1 MYDLALIDVSNFVY
15 RMYFSINKTGDFEDK
30 QELKKAV
37 IRTME
42 SMKSTLVEIYQEKL
56 DEGELYLIFDSPTG
70 KDKRLELYPE
80 YKGTRRPKP
89 EAIKYCL
96 KLAETKFHS
105 FKKIRKDGLEADDVI
120 ARIVENNPE
129 KRILIVST
137 DGDMEALIRPNVDIY
152 KSENYTLTEEK
163 LREKLGTDKNLKDF
177 IQVRKAL
184 MGDGSDNI
192 KGVSGIGVVKSLKLV
207 NSVEGDDLYNGV
219 LEKLNDKQK
228 EEFEFAYK
236 LIKFQ

>member
-1 MYDLALIDVSNFVY
+1 MYDLILVDVSNFVF
-15 RMYFSINKTGDFEDK
+15 RMYFSSNKTGDFDNK
-30 QELKKAV
+30 GELKKAV
-37 IRTME
+37 ISTMQ
-42 SMKSTLVEIYQEKL
+42 SMKSTLVELYQEEL
-56 DEGELYLIFDSPTG
+56 DEGDLYLIFDSPTG

-80 YKGTRRPKP
+80 YKGTRKPKP

-96 KLAETKFHS
+96 KLAEDKLN

-120 ARIVENNPE
+120 ARIVENKPE

-152 KSENYTLTEEK
+152 KSENYTLTEE
-163 LREKLGTDKNLKDF
+163 LIREKLGTSKNLKDF

-228 EEFEFAYK
+228 EEFKFAYK